1 MAEQRKCLVAVR
13 IRGLSDISQETK
25 DTLMMLRLTRNCHA
39 TLLDDRPAY
48 NGMLRKSQHCL
59 TWGEVSQESIALL
72 LKKRGRL
79 VGDKK
84 LTDEYAKELDY
95 NSLDDLAEAIF
106 NVDIEFSSLPKV
118 KPVFRLRPPKKGY
131 KGKVKKSYAAGG
143 ESGYRGD
150 AINDLLKRMV

>member
-1 MAEQRKCLVAVR
+1 MVAVR
-13 IRGLSDISQETK
+13 IRGMSDISQEIK
-25 DTLMMLRLTRNCHA
+25 DTLSMLRLTRNCHA

-72 LKKRGRL
+72 LKKRGKV

-84 LTDEYAKELDY
+84 LTDEYAKELGY
-95 NSLDDLAEAIF
+95 KSLDDLAEALF
-106 NVDIEFSSLPKV
+106 KVEVECSSLPKV
-118 KPVFRLRPPKKGY
+118 KPVFRLRPPKKGF
-131 KGKVKKSYAAGG
+131 KGKVKRSYAAGG
-143 ESGYRGD
+143 EAGYRGD

>member
-48 NGMLRKSQHCL
+48 NGMLRKSKNCL

-95 NSLDDLAEAIF
+95 KSLDDLAEAIF
-106 NVDIEFSSLPKV
+106 NVDIEFSSLPEV

-143 ESGYRGD
+143 EAGYRGD

>member
-1 MAEQRKCLVAVR
+1 MAKQRKCLVAVR

-48 NGMLRKSQHCL
+48 NGMLRKSKNCL

-84 LTDEYAKELDY
+84 LTDEYAKEFDY
-95 NSLDDLAEAIF
+95 ESLEDLAEAIF
-106 NVDIEFSSLPKV
+106 KVDIEFSSLPEV

-143 ESGYRGD
+143 EAGYRGD

>member
-1 MAEQRKCLVAVR
+1 
-13 IRGLSDISQETK
+13 
-25 DTLMMLRLTRNCHA
+25 MMLRLTRNCHA

-84 LTDEYAKELDY
+84 LTDECAKELGY
-95 NSLDDLAEAIF
+95 KSLDDLAEAIF
-106 NVDIEFSSLPKV
+106 KVDLEFSSLPQV

>member
-1 MAEQRKCLVAVR
+1 MVAIR

-25 DTLMMLRLTRNCHA
+25 DTLSMLRLTRNCHA

-72 LKKRGRL
+72 LKKRGKV

-84 LTDEYAKELDY
+84 LTDEYAKELGY
-95 NSLDDLAEAIF
+95 KSLDDLAEAMF
-106 NVDIEFSSLPKV
+106 KMEVECSSLPKV
-118 KPVFRLRPPKKGY
+118 KPVFRLRPPKKGF
-131 KGKVKKSYAAGG
+131 KGKVKRSYAAGG
-143 ESGYRGD
+143 EAGYRGN

>member
-95 NSLDDLAEAIF
+95 KSLDDLAEAIF
-106 NVDIEFSSLPKV
+106 KVDIEFSSLPKV

-131 KGKVKKSYAAGG
+131 KGKVKKCYAAGG

>member
-95 NSLDDLAEAIF
+95 KSLDDLAEAIF
-106 NVDIEFSSLPKV
+106 KVDIEFSSLPEV

-143 ESGYRGD
+143 EAGYRGD

>member
-1 MAEQRKCLVAVR
+1 MVAVR
-13 IRGLSDISQETK
+13 IRGMSDISQEIK
-25 DTLMMLRLTRNCHA
+25 DTLSMLRLTRNCHA

-72 LKKRGRL
+72 LKKRGKV

-84 LTDEYAKELDY
+84 LTDEYAKELGY
-95 NSLDDLAEAIF
+95 KSLDDLAEALF
-106 NVDIEFSSLPKV
+106 KMEVECSSLPKV
-118 KPVFRLRPPKKGY
+118 KPVFRLRPPKKGF
-131 KGKVKKSYAAGG
+131 KGKVKRSYAAGG
-143 ESGYRGD
+143 EAGYRGD

>member
-59 TWGEVSQESIALL
+59 TWGEGSQESIALL

-95 NSLDDLAEAIF
+95 KSLEDLAEAIF
-106 NVDIEFSSLPKV
+106 KVDIEFSSLPEV

-143 ESGYRGD
+143 EAGYRGD